1 MFNNPSPLVY
11 SNNNFRYNDNRYNQ
25 WSNQNP
31 QEVELMMKQ
40 KFQQPMGQNSMQP
53 QNYQLD
59 PYLELQNELTNC
71 SITVRNKIINDK
83 EYKACDNECELLL
96 KQTIEEVFIP
106 QILNTPKG
114 RIIMENFVGVV
125 KQLKEKY
132 SQEEAKTNEQLQT
145 LLNDEV
151 VQNRMRQLSEMN
163 LNSKEDFKSLKG
175 DKNVK

>member
-11 SNNNFRYNDNRYNQ
+11 PSGNYRYGENRPS

-40 KFQQPMGQNSMQP
+40 KFQQPNMQNQVQF
-53 QNYQLD
+53 QNYQTD
-59 PYLELQNELTNC
+59 PYLELQNELLNC
-71 SITVRNKIINDK
+71 SVTVRNKIISDR
-83 EYKACDNECELLL
+83 EYQICDNECELLL
-96 KQTIEEVFIP
+96 KQAIEEIFVP

-114 RIIMENFVGVV
+114 RVAMEKFVGVV

-132 SQEEAKTNEQLQT
+132 SQEEAQTNEQLQN

-151 VQNRMRQLSEMN
+151 VRQRMQQLSQQEN
-163 LNSKEDFKSLKG
+163 KVSN
-175 DKNVK
+175 